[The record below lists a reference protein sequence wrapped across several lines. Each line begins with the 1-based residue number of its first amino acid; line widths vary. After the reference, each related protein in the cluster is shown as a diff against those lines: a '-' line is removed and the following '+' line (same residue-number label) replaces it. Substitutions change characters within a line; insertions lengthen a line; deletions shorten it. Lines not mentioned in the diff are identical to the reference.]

1 MATKIVIADNM
12 EGEVVAD
19 ISRLGEVV
27 YKPHDLNLALATAD
41 VLVVRSA
48 TKVTAELLKN
58 APKLRIVARGG
69 VGLDTIDVKEC
80 EKRKITVVNTPGA
93 SSNAV
98 AELAIAMMFSLCRQI
113 PRADSLMRQKVWAKK
128 ELAGSELAGK
138 TLGIVGFGRIGSL
151 VGKKALALGM
161 KIVYY
166 NEIEVKCEYEAKKE
180 TLENVL
186 KQADFL
192 TLHVPSTPSTRGML
206 NAQRLALMKPSAFLV
221 NTARG
226 DIVDEEALY
235 AALKGGKLAG
245 AALDVFPQEPYSG
258 KLLELANAIFTPHV
272 GGSTKEAQL
281 RIGGELV
288 QKLKELLAK

>member
-1 MATKIVIADNM
+1 MKIVIAENM
-12 EGEVVAD
+12 DGEVVAE

-27 YKPHDLNLALATAD
+27 YRPHDLGLALASAD

-69 VGLDTIDVKEC
+69 VGLDTIDTKEC
-80 EKRKITVVNTPGA
+80 ERRKITVVNTPGA

-98 AELAIAMMFSLCRQI
+98 AELALGLMFSLARQLA
-113 PRADSLMRQKVWAKK
+113 RADSLMRQKTWAKK

-138 TLGIVGFGRIGSL
+138 TLGIIGFGRIGSL
-151 VGKKALALGM
+151 VGKKAHALGM
-161 KIVYY
+161 KIIYY
-166 NEIEVKCEYEAKKE
+166 NEVEAKADYEARSD

-186 KQADFL
+186 RQSDFV
-192 TLHVPSTPSTRGML
+192 TLHVPSTPSTKGML
-206 NAQRLALMKPSAFLV
+206 NAQRLALMKAGAYLI

-226 DIVDEEALY
+226 DIMDEEALY

-245 AALDVFPQEPYSG
+245 AALDVYSTEPYSG
-258 KLLELANAIFTPHV
+258 KLLELQNVVFTPHI
-272 GGSTKEAQL
+272 GAGTKEAQL

-288 QKLKELLAK
+288 KKLKELLAK

>member
-1 MATKIVIADNM
+1 MKIVIAENM
-12 EGEVVAD
+12 DGEVVAE

-27 YKPHDLNLALATAD
+27 YRPHDLNLALASAD

-69 VGLDTIDVKEC
+69 VGLDTIDTKEC
-80 EKRKITVVNTPGA
+80 ERRKITVVNTPGA

-98 AELAIAMMFSLCRQI
+98 AELALGLMFSLARQLA
-113 PRADSLMRQKVWAKK
+113 RADSLMRQKTWAKK

-138 TLGIVGFGRIGSL
+138 TLGIIGFGRIGSL
-151 VGKKALALGM
+151 VGKKAHALGM
-161 KIVYY
+161 KIIYY
-166 NEIEVKCEYEAKKE
+166 NEVEAKADYEARSD

-186 KQADFL
+186 RQSDFV
-192 TLHVPSTPSTRGML
+192 TLHVPSTPSTKGML
-206 NAQRLALMKPSAFLV
+206 NAQRLALMKAGAYLI

-226 DIVDEEALY
+226 DIMDEEALY

-245 AALDVFPQEPYSG
+245 AALDVYSTEPYSG
-258 KLLELANAIFTPHV
+258 KLLELQNVVFTPHI
-272 GGSTKEAQL
+272 GAGTKEAQL

-288 QKLKELLAK
+288 KKLKELLAK